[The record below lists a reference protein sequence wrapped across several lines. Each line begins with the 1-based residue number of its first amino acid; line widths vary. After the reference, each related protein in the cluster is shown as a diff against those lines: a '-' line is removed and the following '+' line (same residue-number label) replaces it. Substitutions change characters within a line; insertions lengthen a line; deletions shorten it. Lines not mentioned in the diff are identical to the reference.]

1 MTNIYP
7 RVFLNKNEEK
17 EIQHGF
23 PWVFDNEIS
32 HIKHRLD
39 EKSEWKNEAL
49 SECTITDGSPVEV
62 YTKAGGFLG
71 TGIINKKSKITVRII
86 GSQHADQLYS
96 DIKDYWFNRVKDA
109 VDLRKMYFSA
119 EDSYRLIF
127 GEADLI
133 PGLICERFCDE
144 NKKLYLVIEFL
155 SLSCNVFRKE
165 ILSALVKLCNPDFI
179 YERSDA
185 AICQKE
191 GLPELSGFI
200 DLADEEF
207 RILEDDAET
216 VEVDGNGSKIDDKAK
231 GKIIITENDIK
242 LYVDIINGQ
251 KTGYFLDQKFN
262 RVTAAQFCKG
272 KRVLD
277 TFTHTGAFGLNA
289 VKAGARE
296 VISVDI
302 SPEAVEM
309 IKANIKLNS
318 ANKNDQNLK
327 GCDKKMT
334 AICADVFDLLK
345 KYEADGEKFDVI
357 ILDPPAFTKSA
368 KMIEK
373 AYGGYKEINLRA
385 MRLLNEGGILV
396 TCSCSYFME
405 TNMFCDMIMHAAM
418 DSHKRIQILEKR
430 GAAPDHPVL
439 SGYPKSEYLKCVV
452 CRVL

>member
-1 MTNIYP
+1 MSSNNFP

-17 EIQHGF
+17 EIQQGY

-32 HIKHRLD
+32 HLKHRAD
-39 EKSEWKNEAL
+39 EKSEWKNENL
-49 SECTITDGSPVEV
+49 KECSVPDGTVVEI

-71 TGIINKKSKITVRII
+71 TGVFNKKSKITIRII
-86 GSQHADQLYS
+86 GSEHADQILEDTEAYWEKKIQNAVELRKLYYS
-96 DIKDYWFNRVKDA
+96 D
-109 VDLRKMYFSA
+109 L
-119 EDSYRLIF
+119 DSYRLIF

-144 NKKLYLVIEFL
+144 ENRVFLVIQFL
-155 SLSCNVFRKE
+155 SMSCDLFRKD
-165 ILSALVKLCNPDFI
+165 ILKALVKICEPDGI

-185 AICQKE
+185 SVREKE
-191 GLPELSGFI
+191 GLPLISGWLNLDDEDFSVAVKGTKW
-200 DLADEEF
+200 ADNSGVFTIIE
-207 RILEDDAET
+207 
-216 VEVDGNGSKIDDKAK
+216 NG
-231 GKIIITENDIK
+231 IK
-242 LYVDIINGQ
+242 LGVDIENGQ

-262 RVTAAQFCKG
+262 RTAAAQFCKG
-272 KRVLD
+272 KKVLD

-289 VKAGARE
+289 VKAGA
-296 VISVDI
+296 VHVTSVDI

-309 IKANIKLNS
+309 VNH
-318 ANKNDQNLK
+318 NLK
-327 GCDKKMT
+327 INHAEKVMKVV
-334 AICADVFDLLK
+334 CADVFDLLK

-405 TNMFCDMIMHAAM
+405 SNMFCDMIMHAAM
-418 DSHKRIQILEKR
+418 DSHKRVQILEKR
-430 GAAPDHPVL
+430 GAGPDHPVL
-439 SGYPKSEYLKCVV
+439 LGYPKSEYLKCVI
-452 CRVL
+452 CKIN